1 MTPTT
6 HPLMDALYQTLAQ
19 RKRPEDVIKL
29 VVEHPEDCIPFS
41 ETCKQDF
48 ARVASQRTYYWQSS
62 MNDAFST
69 STNLQKQI
77 DRAKDLWPKDLAFI
91 SVVHADNADSVND
104 LIVYLKKTMGLVAIE
119 KPNFKKDRLNRA
131 GRKLARN
138 LDQDA
143 DLWLDIPK
151 GRRAYNKRFRFLARM
166 EKKFAKWL
174 SVREM
179 RDLARIAKSRLA
191 FTITPEEFERCGV
204 VGGTFIAYVTA
215 RLNMRTKFTNTK
227 QDRAYDEIA
236 EAIYLSLGSAPNDP
250 RLWEDYDSRDGWE
263 HLHNVIARIL
273 PMPFILEH
281 VSPENKG
288 KLLGTWFRQMERAS
302 NVLHTTSKANSLN
315 LDEMIVSR
323 GNDSSTWNEAAGA
336 FNKARDGWISTIYAL
351 GADSVLDG
359 LAPGKVMRLMAADVA
374 SWHRSTNGGLDPDT
388 QIWTMLPRP
397 WEVLTGKAA
406 CTRKMIED
414 ACAKASNIQ
423 IERLENQL
431 TEVRKREA
439 EEAERIK
446 NQRGTNRY
454 GYGYRNNYNYSTYE
468 RERLEETLNKHKAMR
483 DGGRGW
489 IKPRKKS
496 IEQWKPTPE
505 LVHGVTVSSPI
516 LARLFKDA
524 GFFGGPS
531 KADKV
536 KPEKIN
542 PELSNAAEKAR
553 ADHAASIMGMSAEM
567 LDKARSRLDD
577 EIVTLN

>member
-1 MTPTT
+1 
-6 HPLMDALYQTLAQ
+6 
-19 RKRPEDVIKL
+19 L
-29 VVEHPEDCIPFS
+29 VVEHYKGYPDDFNPFNES

-48 ARVASQRTYYWQSS
+48 ARVAAQRSYYWRSS

-77 DRAKDLWPKDLAFI
+77 DRAKDLWSEHKTFI
-91 SVVHADNADSVND
+91 SGVHADNADSVND
-104 LIVYLKKTMGLVAIE
+104 LIVYLKKTMGLVVE
-119 KPNFKKDRLNRA
+119 KPDFKKDRLNRA

-143 DLWLDIPK
+143 DLWLDVPK
-151 GRRAYNKRFRFLARM
+151 GHRAYNKRFRFLVRI

-174 SVREM
+174 FVREM

-204 VGGTFIAYVTA
+204 VGGTFIAYLTA
-215 RLNMRTKFTNTK
+215 RLNMRSKFTNTK

-236 EAIYLSLGSAPNDP
+236 EGIYQHLGSAPEEP
-250 RLWEDYDSRDGWE
+250 RGWQDDDNGKANWE
-263 HLHNVIARIL
+263 HLHYVIARIL

-281 VSPENKG
+281 VSYENKG

-302 NVLHTTSKANSLN
+302 NVLKTTSEANSLN

-323 GNDSSTWNEAAGA
+323 GNDSSTWNESAGA
-336 FNKARDGWISTIYAL
+336 FNKARSGWINTLYAL
-351 GADSVLDG
+351 GAESVLDG
-359 LAPGKVMRLMAADVA
+359 LVPGKVMRLMAADVA
-374 SWHRSTNGGLDPDT
+374 RWHRSTNGGLDPDT

-406 CTRKMIED
+406 CTRKMIEN
-414 ACAKASNIQ
+414 ACAKASGIQ
-423 IERLENQL
+423 IERLESQL
-431 TEVRKREA
+431 VDARKREA
-439 EEAERIK
+439 DRAEEIK
-446 NQRGTNRY
+446 RQKKSNTRRY
-454 GYGYRNNYNYSTYE
+454 GYRSYYSNYNYATYD

-489 IKPRKKS
+489 IKPRSKT

-505 LVHGVTVSSPI
+505 MVHGVTVSSPA
-516 LARLFKDA
+516 LASLLKKA
-524 GFFGGPS
+524 GFFGGSS
-531 KADKV
+531 KADKI
-536 KPEKIN
+536 KPEKIDHDLN
-542 PELSNAAEKAR
+542 NAAKKAR

-567 LDKARSRLDD
+567 LDKVRSRLDD
-577 EIVTLN
+577 EIVTRD